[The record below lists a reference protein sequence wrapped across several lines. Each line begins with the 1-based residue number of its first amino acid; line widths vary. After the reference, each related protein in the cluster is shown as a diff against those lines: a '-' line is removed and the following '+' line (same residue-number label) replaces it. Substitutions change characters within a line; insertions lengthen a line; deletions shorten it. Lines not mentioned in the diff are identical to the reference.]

1 VRRTAM
7 VALAAA
13 LAGGLLAACGGDDGE
28 SAKAAQVTLTDYEL
42 RAPARVRAGR
52 VTFEAQN
59 KGTFVH
65 EIALVKTD
73 LAPDQLPRDDEGLF
87 DERGQGV
94 QFIDEVEDIDP
105 SKTAPLSVDLDP
117 GRYVLLCN
125 KPAEPGDPQ
134 SHFQHGMYSQL
145 TVT

>member
-1 VRRTAM
+1 MRRSTM
-7 VALAAA
+7 VALAAM
-13 LAGGLLAACGGDDGE
+13 LAGGMLAACGGDGGGANE
-28 SAKAAQVTLTDYEL
+28 ANVTLTDYEL
-42 RAPARVRAGR
+42 QAPARVGAGR
-52 VTFEAQN
+52 VTFVARN

-94 QFIDEVEDIDP
+94 QFVDEVEDIDP
-105 SKTAPLSVDLDP
+105 GTTAKLGVDLDR
-117 GRYVLLCN
+117 GSYVLVCN

-134 SHFQHGMYSQL
+134 SHFQHGMYSKL

>member
-1 VRRTAM
+1 M

-13 LAGGLLAACGGDDGE
+13 LAGGLLAACGGDRDG
-28 SAKAAQVTLTDYEL
+28 AKEAKVTLTDYEL
-42 RAPARVRAGR
+42 QAPARVEAGQ
-52 VTFEAQN
+52 VTFAAGN
-59 KGTFVH
+59 NGTFIH

-94 QFIDEVEDIDP
+94 QFVDEVEDIDP
-105 SKTAPLSVDLDP
+105 GTTAKLSVDLDS
-117 GRYVLLCN
+117 GSYVLLCN
-125 KPAEPGDPQ
+125 KPAESGDPQ
-134 SHFQHGMYSQL
+134 SHFQHGMYSKL